1 MTSNLSE
8 DISSFKKT
16 VNNPTNVA
24 WDFKCEL
31 SYNSLLISVQKLNS
45 FEYYQ
50 KEKEYDQIKKYE
62 DLKKMFNDLQN
73 LIEDDFKIEFKEK
86 NNELILLMNNQN
98 DKDNKIILPQI
109 WNNNNGQILWDKY
122 MSILNKKN
130 QLEEENNELK
140 KENEKIK
147 KQNLELLKKNEYN
160 YEKIIDN
167 TITPDD
173 NENKKNSSLIHLGI
187 NIGASKTVYSI
198 FQKKMINIFL
208 MYF

>member
-8 DISSFKKT
+8 DITSFKKT
-16 VNNPTNVA
+16 VYNPTNVA

-50 KEKEYDQIKKYE
+50 KEIECDQIKKYE

-122 MSILNKKN
+122 MSILKKKN

-173 NENKKNSSLIHLGI
+173 NEKKKKFIINSFR
-187 NIGASKTVYSI
+187 N
-198 FQKKMINIFL
+198 
-208 MYF
+208 